1 MGRKFRGGKK
11 GKSRGG
17 SNAEGGGDRGRQPRS
32 ESWQNYPAVKKENE
46 RLQRYYNTI
55 FGLSEEEQGPF
66 WDALRRDLPNSFRFC
81 GSKGHALA
89 VKKLLQTRY
98 MPEIQNIQHAD
109 GRTVEPPKPLS
120 WYPNELAWWMTTPKN
135 IIRKY
140 PPFAAFQK
148 FLVSETTVGNISRQ
162 EVVSMIPPL
171 LMDVRPG
178 MTVLDMCAAPGSKAG
193 QLLEMIHQGEE
204 ARVRKVLRAFAKE
217 DGLDLGDETEEERQ
231 ADLSADPS
239 DSGRTTGLLI
249 ANDSDYKRGHM
260 LVHQL
265 KRLGSPNLLVTNHDA
280 TQYPAIRLPANP
292 ETPTKP
298 RYLKFDRILAD
309 VPCSGDGTLRKNMNL
324 WKDWQPGSALGLH
337 VTQVRILLR
346 ALAMLKVGGRVVYST
361 CSMNPVENESVVAA
375 AIDRAGGP
383 DKVEIVDCSNEL
395 QGLVR
400 APGMKKWQIMDKSGR
415 LWSSQAEVDEWT
427 KNSTEGVAPGR
438 LVETM
443 FPPLEGSVCA
453 DLPLDRCMRVYA
465 HQQDTGGFFIT
476 VLQKKAEVKIRPED
490 QKQGD
495 ESTKSNGAT
504 AAATPAE
511 ATPATETENTE
522 TKMEVDAAEKT
533 EETVEAV
540 AETVPETAPETTTE
554 ATEEVKSEEKAEE
567 TEQDATNGVKRPRE
581 DETADGDTQETK
593 KAKLETTTQE
603 KPKNSNR
610 NIHGRVEEPF
620 KYLDPKHEVIKNI
633 RDFYH
638 ISSRF
643 PDDRYMVRNATGEPA
658 KAVYYTSALARDI
671 LTENEGR
678 GIKVIH
684 GGVKMFMKQD
694 APSAEICRWRI
705 QSEGMPILQG
715 YVGEQRVVRL
725 TKKETL
731 RRLLIE
737 MFPRIADGE
746 WEQMGEIGER
756 VRDIGMGC
764 CVLRV
769 EPDGSD
775 PAFSERMALPLWK
788 SIHSLNLMLPKE
800 DRTAMLLR
808 IFDDTTPLINNSL
821 QKQRAIDEA
830 ARKKAAEDAYV
841 AEKELIDIEDAPTPE
856 EMDLEPASVPAAA
869 AAETE
874 DAADAAAVAAAPTTE
889 EA

>member
-11 GKSRGG
+11 GKGRGG
-17 SNAEGGGDRGRQPRS
+17 AANGGDRGRQPRS
-32 ESWQNYPAVKKENE
+32 ESWQSYPAVKKENE

-55 FGLSEEEQGPF
+55 IGLSEEEQGPF

-81 GSKGHALA
+81 GSKGHAQA
-89 VKKLLQTRY
+89 VKKLLQSRY
-98 MPEIQNIQHAD
+98 MPEIVKIEHAD
-109 GRTVEPPKPLS
+109 GRMVEPPKPLE

-140 PPFAAFQK
+140 APFSAFQK
-148 FLVSETTVGNISRQ
+148 FLVSETSVGNISRQ

-217 DGLDLGDETEEERQ
+217 DGLDLGVETEEERQ
-231 ADLSADPS
+231 ADLDADPS

-249 ANDSDYKRGHM
+249 ANDADYKRGHM

-265 KRLGSPNLLVTNHDA
+265 KRLSSPNLLVTNHDA
-280 TQYPAIRLPANP
+280 TQYPAIRLPSDPA
-292 ETPTKP
+292 TPTKP
-298 RYLKFDRILAD
+298 VYLKFDRILAD
-309 VPCSGDGTLRKNMNL
+309 VPCSGDGTLRKNQNL
-324 WKDWQPGSALGLH
+324 WKDWQPGNALGLH
-337 VTQVRILLR
+337 VTQIRILLR

-361 CSMNPVENESVVAA
+361 CSMNPVENESVIAA
-375 AIDRAGGP
+375 AIDRCGGP

-395 QGLVR
+395 KGLVR
-400 APGMKKWQIMDKSGR
+400 APGMRKWQIMDKSGR
-415 LWSSQAEVDEWT
+415 LWSSQAEVDEYT
-427 KNSTEGVAPGR
+427 KSSGDGIAPGR
-438 LVETM
+438 LVDSM
-443 FPPLEGSVCA
+443 FPPLEGSVCS
-453 DLPLDRCMRVYA
+453 DLPLERCMRVYA

-490 QKQGD
+490 QKPAAETNTDVKVEVKAEDD
-495 ESTKSNGAT
+495 ETKVKVEDDETKVKIEEQTEVKVEDETKAKVEDET
-504 AAATPAE
+504 EVKLEDVKAE
-511 ATPATETENTE
+511 A
-522 TKMEVDAAEKT
+522 KT
-533 EETVEAV
+533 EETEQEA
-540 AETVPETAPETTTE
+540 
-554 ATEEVKSEEKAEE
+554 S
-567 TEQDATNGVKRPRE
+567 NGIKRPRE
-581 DETADGDTQETK
+581 DTADGEDQDVK
-593 KAKLETTTQE
+593 KVKLEPSQP
-603 KPKNSNR
+603 KPQRSNR
-610 NIHGRVEEPF
+610 NAYGQVEEPF
-620 KYLDPKHEVIKNI
+620 KYLDPKHEVIQHIKT
-633 RDFYH
+633 FYH

-643 PDDRYMVRNATGEPA
+643 PEDRFMVRNAAGEPA
-658 KAVYYTSALARDI
+658 KAIYYTSALARDI

-694 APSAEICRWRI
+694 APSAEVCRWRI

-731 RRLLIE
+731 RKLLIE

-746 WEQMGEIGER
+746 WEKMGEIGER

-769 EPDGSD
+769 EPDD
-775 PAFSERMALPLWK
+775 TDVEFSERMALPLWK

-808 IFDDTTPLINNSL
+808 IFNDNTPLINNSL
-821 QKQRAIDEA
+821 QKQKQIDQA
-830 ARKKAAEDAYV
+830 AKVLA
-841 AEKELIDIEDAPTPE
+841 KEEVDDQDYADIEDAPTPE
-856 EMDLEPASVPAAA
+856 EMDAEPTPAVKTE
-869 AAETE
+869 AAEEPEATAVKPEAVEETE
-874 DAADAAAVAAAPTTE
+874 ATGIKTEAV
-889 EA
+889 

>member
-11 GKSRGG
+11 GKGRGG
-17 SNAEGGGDRGRQPRS
+17 GNNGGGDRGRQPRS
-32 ESWQNYPAVKKENE
+32 ESWQSYPAVKKENE

-55 FGLSEEEQGPF
+55 IGLSEEEQGPF

-98 MPEIQNIQHAD
+98 MPEIEKIEHAD
-109 GRTVEPPKPLS
+109 GTTVEPPKPLS

-135 IIRKY
+135 VIRKY

-148 FLVSETTVGNISRQ
+148 FLVSETTIGNISRQ

-217 DGLDLGDETEEERQ
+217 DGLDLGEETEEERQ
-231 ADLSADPS
+231 ADLDADPT
-239 DSGRTTGLLI
+239 DAGRTTGLLI
-249 ANDSDYKRGHM
+249 ANDADYKRGHM

-280 TQYPAIRLPANP
+280 TQYPSIKLPSDPA
-292 ETPTKP
+292 TPNRP
-298 RYLKFDRILAD
+298 QYLKFDRILAD

-324 WKDWQPGSALGLH
+324 WKDWQPGNALGLH

-400 APGMKKWQIMDKSGR
+400 APGMRKWQIMDKSGR
-415 LWSSQAEVDEWT
+415 LWSSQAEVDEYT
-427 KNSTEGVAPGR
+427 KTSTDGIAPGR
-438 LVETM
+438 IVDTM
-443 FPPLEGSVCA
+443 FPPVEGSMCA
-453 DLPLDRCMRVYA
+453 DLPLERCMRVYA

-476 VLQKKAEVKIRPED
+476 ALQKKAEVKIRPED
-490 QKQGD
+490 QKVD
-495 ESTKSNGAT
+495 DAAKSNGTT
-504 AAATPAE
+504 AAATPAAE
-511 ATPATETENTE
+511 NDTETTKPEQHTE
-522 TKMEVDAAEKT
+522 EKT
-533 EETVEAV
+533 E
-540 AETVPETAPETTTE
+540 TAPAATDKAAIEE
-554 ATEEVKSEEKAEE
+554 AKPEEKSEEKAATAEAE
-567 TEQDATNGVKRPRE
+567 APEQDATNGVKRARE
-581 DETADGDTQETK
+581 DETADGETQETK
-593 KAKLETTTQE
+593 KPKLEASQE
-603 KPKNSNR
+603 KPKRTNR
-610 NIHGRVEEPF
+610 NIHGQVEEPF
-620 KYLDPKHEVIKNI
+620 KYLNPAHEVIKNI
-633 RDFYH
+633 QTFYH
-638 ISSRF
+638 ISPRF
-643 PDDRYMVRNATGEPA
+643 PDDRFMVRNAAGEPA
-658 KAVYYTSALARDI
+658 KAIYYTSALARDI
-671 LTENEGR
+671 LVENEGR

-746 WEQMGEIGER
+746 WEKMGEIGAR

-808 IFDDTTPLINNSL
+808 IFNDTTPLINNSL
-821 QKQRAIDEA
+821 QKQRQIDEA
-830 ARKKAAEDAYV
+830 AKAKAAEGASV
-841 AEKELIDIEDAPTPE
+841 EEKEEEQQQEEEEAIDMEDAPTPE
-856 EMDLEPASVPAAA
+856 EMDADVSVPATAA
-869 AAETE
+869 AATTE
-874 DAADAAAVAAAPTTE
+874 DS
-889 EA
+889 

>member
-11 GKSRGG
+11 GKGRGG
-17 SNAEGGGDRGRQPRS
+17 GNATGGDRGRQPRS
-32 ESWQNYPAVKKENE
+32 ESWQSYPAVKKENE

-55 FGLSEEEQGPF
+55 IGLSEEEQVPF

-89 VKKLLQTRY
+89 VKKLLQSRY
-98 MPEIQNIQHAD
+98 MPEIEKIEHAD
-109 GRTVEPPKPLS
+109 GRAVEPPKPLS

-217 DGLDLGDETEEERQ
+217 DGLDLGEETEEERQ
-231 ADLSADPS
+231 ADLEADPA
-239 DSGRTTGLLI
+239 DAGRTTGLLI
-249 ANDSDYKRGHM
+249 ANDADYKRGHM

-280 TQYPAIRLPANP
+280 TQYPSIKLPSDPA
-292 ETPTKP
+292 TPNKP
-298 RYLKFDRILAD
+298 QYLKFDRILAD

-383 DKVEIVDCSNEL
+383 DKVEILDCSNEL

-400 APGMKKWQIMDKSGR
+400 APGMRKWQIMDKSGR
-415 LWSSQAEVDEWT
+415 LWGSQAEVDEYT
-427 KNSTEGVAPGR
+427 KNSADGIAPGR
-438 LVETM
+438 IVDTM
-443 FPPLEGSVCA
+443 FPPVEGSVGA
-453 DLPLDRCMRVYA
+453 DIPLERCMRVYA

-490 QKQGD
+490 QKID
-495 ESTKSNGAT
+495 DATKSNGNT
-504 AAATPAE
+504 AAATPVAE
-511 ATPATETENTE
+511 ETKPEENTEEKTEAKTEEAPAATETGKPE
-522 TKMEVDAAEKT
+522 EKS
-533 EETVEAV
+533 EAK
-540 AETVPETAPETTTE
+540 ATTE
-554 ATEEVKSEEKAEE
+554 ADVP
-567 TEQDATNGVKRPRE
+567 EQDAINGAKRPRE
-581 DETADGDTQETK
+581 DDTADGETQETK
-593 KAKLETTTQE
+593 KPKLDATQE
-603 KPKNSNR
+603 KPKRSNR
-610 NIHGRVEEPF
+610 NIHGQVEEPF

-633 RDFYH
+633 KTFYH
-638 ISSRF
+638 VSSRF
-643 PDDRYMVRNATGEPA
+643 PEDRFMVRNAAGEPA
-658 KAVYYTSALARDI
+658 KAIYYTSALARDI
-671 LTENEGR
+671 LVENEGR

-725 TKKETL
+725 TTKETL

-746 WEQMGEIGER
+746 WEKMGEIGAR

-808 IFDDTTPLINNSL
+808 IFNDTTPLINNSL
-821 QKQRAIDEA
+821 QKQRQIDEA
-830 ARKKAAEDAYV
+830 ARVKAAGEASA
-841 AEKELIDIEDAPTPE
+841 AEKENVDTEEANDTEDVIDIEDAPTPE
-856 EMDLEPASVPAAA
+856 EMDRDEP
-869 AAETE
+869 E
-874 DAADAAAVAAAPTTE
+874 PTTTATE
-889 EA
+889 NS

>member
-11 GKSRGG
+11 GKGRGG
-17 SNAEGGGDRGRQPRS
+17 GNATGGDRGRQPRS
-32 ESWQNYPAVKKENE
+32 ESWQSYPAVKKENE

-55 FGLSEEEQGPF
+55 IGLSEEEQGPF

-89 VKKLLQTRY
+89 VKKLLQSRY
-98 MPEIQNIQHAD
+98 MPEIEKIEHAD

-217 DGLDLGDETEEERQ
+217 DGLDLGEETEEERQ
-231 ADLSADPS
+231 ADLEADPT
-239 DSGRTTGLLI
+239 DAGRTTGLLI
-249 ANDSDYKRGHM
+249 ANDADYKRGHM

-280 TQYPAIRLPANP
+280 TQYPAIKLPSDPA
-292 ETPTKP
+292 TPNKP
-298 RYLKFDRILAD
+298 QYLKFDRILAD

-324 WKDWQPGSALGLH
+324 WKDWQPGNALGLH

-400 APGMKKWQIMDKSGR
+400 APGMRKWQIMDKSGR
-415 LWSSQAEVDEWT
+415 LWGSQAEVDEYT
-427 KNSTEGVAPGR
+427 KNSTDGIAPGR
-438 LVETM
+438 IVDTM

-453 DLPLDRCMRVYA
+453 DLPLERCMRVYA

-476 VLQKKAEVKIRPED
+476 VIQKKAEVKIRPED
-490 QKQGD
+490 QKAD
-495 ESTKSNGAT
+495 DATKSNGTT
-504 AAATPAE
+504 AAATPA
-511 ATPATETENTE
+511 TENGTE
-522 TKMEVDAAEKT
+522 TKLEEKT
-533 EETVEAV
+533 EEKVEAKPEEVPV
-540 AETVPETAPETTTE
+540 ATEAAEAKPEEESEEKTTTE
-554 ATEEVKSEEKAEE
+554 AEVP
-567 TEQDATNGVKRPRE
+567 EQDATNGVKRPRE
-581 DETADGDTQETK
+581 DETADGETQETK
-593 KAKLETTTQE
+593 KPKLEASQE
-603 KPKNSNR
+603 KPKRSNR
-610 NIHGRVEEPF
+610 NIHGQVEEPF

-633 RDFYH
+633 KTFYH

-643 PDDRYMVRNATGEPA
+643 PEDRFMVRNAAGEPA
-658 KAVYYTSALARDI
+658 KAIYYTSALARDI
-671 LTENEGR
+671 LVENEGR

-725 TKKETL
+725 TSKETL

-746 WEQMGEIGER
+746 WEKMGEIGAR

-808 IFDDTTPLINNSL
+808 IFNDTTPLINNSL
-821 QKQRAIDEA
+821 QKQRQIDEA
-830 ARKKAAEDAYV
+830 AKAKTEDAGV
-841 AEKELIDIEDAPTPE
+841 AEKDAIDIEDAPTPE
-856 EMDLEPASVPAAA
+856 EMDADVPEP
-869 AAETE
+869 
-874 DAADAAAVAAAPTTE
+874 AADAAATATTE
-889 EA
+889 DS

>member
-11 GKSRGG
+11 GKGRGG
-17 SNAEGGGDRGRQPRS
+17 GNATGGDRGRQPRS
-32 ESWQNYPAVKKENE
+32 ESWQSYPAVKKENE

-55 FGLSEEEQGPF
+55 IGLSEEEQVPF

-89 VKKLLQTRY
+89 VKKLLQSRY
-98 MPEIQNIQHAD
+98 MPEIEKIEHAD
-109 GRTVEPPKPLS
+109 GRAVEPPKPLS

-217 DGLDLGDETEEERQ
+217 DGLDLGEETEEERE
-231 ADLSADPS
+231 ADLEADPA
-239 DSGRTTGLLI
+239 DAGRTTGLLI
-249 ANDSDYKRGHM
+249 ANDADYKRGHM

-280 TQYPAIRLPANP
+280 TQYPSIKLPSDPA
-292 ETPTKP
+292 TPNKP
-298 RYLKFDRILAD
+298 QYLKFDRILAD

-383 DKVEIVDCSNEL
+383 DKVEILDCSNEL

-400 APGMKKWQIMDKSGR
+400 APGMRKWQIMDKSGR
-415 LWSSQAEVDEWT
+415 LWGSQAEVDEYT
-427 KNSTEGVAPGR
+427 KNSADGIAPGR
-438 LVETM
+438 IVDTM
-443 FPPLEGSVCA
+443 FPPVEGSVGA
-453 DLPLDRCMRVYA
+453 DIPLERCMRVYA

-490 QKQGD
+490 QKID
-495 ESTKSNGAT
+495 DATKSNGTT
-504 AAATPAE
+504 AAATPA
-511 ATPATETENTE
+511 TEE
-522 TKMEVDAAEKT
+522 TKPEEKT
-533 EETVEAV
+533 EEKTEKTKEAL
-540 AETVPETAPETTTE
+540 AATETGKPEEKSEAKATTE
-554 ATEEVKSEEKAEE
+554 AEVP
-567 TEQDATNGVKRPRE
+567 EQDATNGAKRPRE
-581 DETADGDTQETK
+581 DDTADGETQETK
-593 KAKLETTTQE
+593 KPKLDATQE
-603 KPKNSNR
+603 KPKRSNR
-610 NIHGRVEEPF
+610 NIHGQVEEPF

-633 RDFYH
+633 KTFYH
-638 ISSRF
+638 VSSRF
-643 PDDRYMVRNATGEPA
+643 PEDRFMVRNAVGEPA
-658 KAVYYTSALARDI
+658 KAIYYTSALARDI
-671 LTENEGR
+671 LVENEGR

-725 TKKETL
+725 TTKETL

-746 WEQMGEIGER
+746 WEKMGEIGAR

-808 IFDDTTPLINNSL
+808 IFNDTTPLINNSL
-821 QKQRAIDEA
+821 QKQRQIDEA
-830 ARKKAAEDAYV
+830 ARVKAAGEASAAEKDNVDTEQANDAEDA
-841 AEKELIDIEDAPTPE
+841 IDIEDAPTPE
-856 EMDLEPASVPAAA
+856 EMDRDEP
-869 AAETE
+869 E
-874 DAADAAAVAAAPTTE
+874 PTTTATE
-889 EA
+889 NS

>member
-11 GKSRGG
+11 GKGGRGG
-17 SNAEGGGDRGRQPRS
+17 AQGADRGRQPRS
-32 ESWQNYPAVKKENE
+32 ESWQSYPTVEKKNE
-46 RLQRYYNTI
+46 RLERYYNTI
-55 FGLSEEEQGPF
+55 IGLSEEEQGPF
-66 WDALRRDLPNSFRFC
+66 WDALKRDLPNSFRFC

-89 VKKLLQTRY
+89 VKKLLQNRY
-98 MPEIQNIQHAD
+98 MPDIVKIEHAD
-109 GRTVEPPKPLS
+109 GRTVEPPKPLE

-135 IIRKY
+135 VIRKY
-140 PPFAAFQK
+140 APFAAFQK
-148 FLVSETTVGNISRQ
+148 FLVSETSVGNISRQ

-204 ARVRKVLRAFAKE
+204 NRVRKVLRSFAKE
-217 DGLDLGDETEEERQ
+217 DGLDLGEETEEERQ

-239 DSGRTTGLLI
+239 DNGRTTGLLI
-249 ANDSDYKRGHM
+249 ANDADYKRGHM

-265 KRLGSPNLLVTNHDA
+265 KRLSSPNLLVTNHDA
-280 TQYPAIRLPANP
+280 TQYPSIKLPSDPASPN
-292 ETPTKP
+292 KP
-298 RYLKFDRILAD
+298 VYLKFDRILAD

-324 WKDWQPGSALGLH
+324 WKDWQPGNALGLH

-361 CSMNPVENESVVAA
+361 CSMNPVENESVIAA
-375 AIDRAGGP
+375 AIDRCGGP

-395 QGLVR
+395 KALVR
-400 APGMKKWQIMDKSGR
+400 APGMRKWQIMDKSGR
-415 LWSSQAEVDEWT
+415 LWSSQAEVDEYT
-427 KNSTEGVAPGR
+427 KNSADGIAPGR

-443 FPPLEGSVCA
+443 FPPLEGSVCEN
-453 DLPLDRCMRVYA
+453 LPLERCMRVYA

-476 VLQKKAEVKIRPED
+476 VLQKKSELKIRPEE
-490 QKQGD
+490 KVVT
-495 ESTKSNGAT
+495 ENSEVKK
-504 AAATPAE
+504 AE
-511 ATPATETENTE
+511 AAEDKP
-522 TKMEVDAAEKT
+522 EVEQAEKTGEKT
-533 EETVEAV
+533 EET
-540 AETVPETAPETTTE
+540 AEQLEKTE
-554 ATEEVKSEEKAEE
+554 GKSEETAGQVEKTEEKSEE
-567 TEQDATNGVKRPRE
+567 TADKPEEATNGTKRPRE
-581 DETADGDTQETK
+581 DETADGENQEVK
-593 KAKLETTTQE
+593 KPKLE
-603 KPKNSNR
+603 KPQRSNR
-610 NIHGRVEEPF
+610 NAYGQVEEPF
-620 KYLDPKHEVIKNI
+620 KYLDPKHEVIQHIKG
-633 RDFYH
+633 FYH

-643 PDDRYMVRNATGEPA
+643 PEDRYMVRNATGEPA
-658 KAVYYTSALARDI
+658 KAIYYTSALARDI

-694 APSAEICRWRI
+694 APSAEVCRWRI

-731 RRLLIE
+731 RKLLIE

-775 PAFSERMALPLWK
+775 DAFTERIALPLWK

-808 IFDDTTPLINNSL
+808 IFNDNTPLINNSL
-821 QKQRAIDEA
+821 QKQRQIDEA
-830 ARKKAAEDAYV
+830 AKAKAAGEAAAAQDLA
-841 AEKELIDIEDAPTPE
+841 DIEDAPTPE
-856 EMDLEPASVPAAA
+856 EMNVDTTAAA
-869 AAETE
+869 
-874 DAADAAAVAAAPTTE
+874 DPID
-889 EA
+889 

>member
-11 GKSRGG
+11 GKGRGG
-17 SNAEGGGDRGRQPRS
+17 GNATGGDRGRQPRS
-32 ESWQNYPAVKKENE
+32 ESWQSYPAVKKENE

-55 FGLSEEEQGPF
+55 IGLSEEEQVPF

-89 VKKLLQTRY
+89 VKKLLQSRY
-98 MPEIQNIQHAD
+98 MPEIEKIEHAD
-109 GRTVEPPKPLS
+109 GRAVEPPKPLS

-217 DGLDLGDETEEERQ
+217 DGLDLGEETEEERQ
-231 ADLSADPS
+231 ADLEADPA
-239 DSGRTTGLLI
+239 DAGRTTGLLI
-249 ANDSDYKRGHM
+249 ANDADYKRGHM

-280 TQYPAIRLPANP
+280 TQYPSIKLPSDPA
-292 ETPTKP
+292 TPNKP
-298 RYLKFDRILAD
+298 QYLKFDRILAD

-383 DKVEIVDCSNEL
+383 DKVEILDCSNEL

-400 APGMKKWQIMDKSGR
+400 APGMRKWQIMDKSGR
-415 LWSSQAEVDEWT
+415 LWGSQAEVDEYT
-427 KNSTEGVAPGR
+427 KNSADGIAPGR
-438 LVETM
+438 IVDTM
-443 FPPLEGSVCA
+443 FPPVEGSVGA
-453 DLPLDRCMRVYA
+453 DIPLERCMRVYA

-490 QKQGD
+490 QKID
-495 ESTKSNGAT
+495 DATKSNGTT
-504 AAATPAE
+504 AAATPAAEETKPEENTEEKTE
-511 ATPATETENTE
+511 AKTEEAPAATETGKPE
-522 TKMEVDAAEKT
+522 EKS
-533 EETVEAV
+533 EAK
-540 AETVPETAPETTTE
+540 ATTE
-554 ATEEVKSEEKAEE
+554 AEVP
-567 TEQDATNGVKRPRE
+567 EQDAINGAKRPRE
-581 DETADGDTQETK
+581 DDTADGETQETK
-593 KAKLETTTQE
+593 KPKLDATQE
-603 KPKNSNR
+603 KPKRSNR
-610 NIHGRVEEPF
+610 NIHGQVEEPF

-633 RDFYH
+633 KTFYH
-638 ISSRF
+638 VSSRF
-643 PDDRYMVRNATGEPA
+643 PEDRFMVRNAAGEPA
-658 KAVYYTSALARDI
+658 KAIYYTSALARDI
-671 LTENEGR
+671 LVENEGR

-725 TKKETL
+725 TTKETL

-746 WEQMGEIGER
+746 WEKMGEIGAR

-808 IFDDTTPLINNSL
+808 IFNDTTPLINNSL
-821 QKQRAIDEA
+821 QKQRQIDEA
-830 ARKKAAEDAYV
+830 ARVKAAGEASA
-841 AEKELIDIEDAPTPE
+841 AEKENVDTEEANDTEDVIDIEDAPTPE
-856 EMDLEPASVPAAA
+856 EMDRDEP
-869 AAETE
+869 E
-874 DAADAAAVAAAPTTE
+874 PTTTTTE
-889 EA
+889 NS